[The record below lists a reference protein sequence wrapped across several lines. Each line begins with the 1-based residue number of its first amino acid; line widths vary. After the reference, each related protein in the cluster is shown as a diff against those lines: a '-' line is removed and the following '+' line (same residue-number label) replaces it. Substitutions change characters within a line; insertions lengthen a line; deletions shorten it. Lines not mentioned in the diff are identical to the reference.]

1 MGRRGGAAAVPG
13 AEVECGVTCESKMAK
28 LLLKAIRYV
37 KCYSDLTFG
46 GRPKTLEAT
55 IDYCVDRPVL
65 MGQERSEILQ
75 LAKLLKGF
83 APQRSLEIG
92 TNYGGTLFLL
102 CTVSPPGSKI
112 ISVDLPR
119 GPFGGGYPR
128 RKIPLFRKFRRR
140 GQELHLVRA
149 DSHSPATKKRILTIL
164 GGEPLDYLFVDGD
177 HTYRGV
183 QQDFEMYSPLVR
195 RGGMVVFHD
204 IVTYNKG
211 SGCEVE
217 EFWRGIKDS
226 YRHAEIVEPVG
237 KGSLP
242 LAVTRA
248 PMHTAG
254 LGVLYV
260 S

>member
-1 MGRRGGAAAVPG
+1 
-13 AEVECGVTCESKMAK
+13 MAK
-28 LLLKAIRYV
+28 LLLKAARYA
-37 KCYSDLTFG
+37 KCYADLTL
-46 GRPKTLEAT
+46 GRRPRTLEAT

-75 LAKLLKGF
+75 LAKLLRGF
-83 APQRSLEIG
+83 APMRSLEIG

-102 CTVSPPGSKI
+102 CAVSPPQSTI
-112 ISVDLPR
+112 ISVDLPM

-128 RKIPLFRKFRRR
+128 RKIPLFQKFRRR
-140 GQELHLVRA
+140 GQELHLIRA
-149 DSHSPATKKRILTIL
+149 DSHSPETKKRILQVL
-164 GGEPLDYLFVDGD
+164 GSEPLDYLFVDGD

-183 QQDFEMYSPLVR
+183 ERDFEMYSPLVR

-217 EFWRGIKDS
+217 QFWNEIKHK
-226 YRHAEIVEPVG
+226 YPHQEIVEPVDE
-237 KGSLP
+237 GSLP
-242 LAVTRA
+242 VAVTRA

-254 LGVLYV
+254 LGVLYMP
-260 S
+260 